1 MSKAISIII
10 PTYNEQVNI
19 TPLVEKIDAVL
30 SGYDYEVVF
39 VDDNSRDGTAE
50 TIEGLASKYPVRVIV
65 RRDERGLASAVVH
78 GINNTSS
85 DIVAVMDADLQ
96 HPPDVLPA
104 LIRKAENDVDIV
116 VASRNVEGGG
126 SQGWSL
132 ARKIISAGAI
142 IIAHLLLPPT
152 RFVKDP
158 MSGFFVFRRSVIAGA
173 RLKPSG
179 YKILLE
185 IIMEGK
191 FGNVAEVPYTFAT
204 RSEGKSKLN
213 TREQIEYL
221 KHIYSLMLR
230 KGELARFFTFCAV
243 GGSGVLVN
251 LGLYSILTRIAGLE
265 TTLSAAI
272 SVETSILTNFIL
284 NNFFTF
290 RLRNVPGVKPF
301 FHRLLKFNLFSLA
314 GLAINLGL
322 LRLFHNVIGIHDIL
336 SMLFAIIVVMLWNY
350 LVNTWWTW
358 R

>member
-19 TPLVEKIDAVL
+19 TPLVEKISAAL
-30 SGYDYEVVF
+30 SGYDYEIVF
-39 VDDNSRDGTAE
+39 VDDNSQDGTAE
-50 TIEGLASKYPVRVIV
+50 TIEKLASQYPVRVIV

-104 LIRKAENDVDIV
+104 LISKADNGVDIV

-126 SQGWSL
+126 SEGWSL
-132 ARKIISAGAI
+132 TRKIISAGAI

-152 RFVKDP
+152 RFIKDP
-158 MSGFFVFRRSVIAGA
+158 MSGFFVFRRSVVAGA

-191 FGNVAEVPYTFAT
+191 FGDVAEVPYTFAT

-213 TREQIEYL
+213 AREQIEYL

-230 KGELARFFTFCAV
+230 KGELVRFFTFCAV

-251 LGLYSILTRIAGLE
+251 LGLYSILTRIVGLN

-272 SVETSILTNFIL
+272 SVETSILTNFVL

-301 FHRLLKFNLFSLA
+301 FQRLLKFNLFSLG

-322 LRLFHNVIGIHDIL
+322 LTLFHNILGVHDIL